1 MKNPQKHNQHSQQ
14 TVQLTHTQVS
24 VSPLPSPN
32 DLERYEVI
40 NPGFANRLMQMA
52 EKEQEHRMNTQL
64 FLINTE
70 KTLQTKDLDNIRRG
84 QIFALVSVVL
94 VLLLCAYIAYA
105 GQAQEAKWV
114 AVSVIVGL
122 AGVFITGRL
131 KNSDKKQK

>member
-84 QIFALVSVVL
+84 IYQ
-94 VLLLCAYIAYA
+94 C
-105 GQAQEAKWV
+105 
-114 AVSVIVGL
+114 
-122 AGVFITGRL
+122 
-131 KNSDKKQK
+131 